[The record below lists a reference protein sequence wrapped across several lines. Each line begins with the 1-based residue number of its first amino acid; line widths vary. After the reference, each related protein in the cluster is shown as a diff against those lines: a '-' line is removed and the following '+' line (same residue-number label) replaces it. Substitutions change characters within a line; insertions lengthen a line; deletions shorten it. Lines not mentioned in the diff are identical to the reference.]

1 MEKPEQ
7 PEMQPAPINIEDYD
21 GTAEHEAAEQPRAL
35 DESTDPADTKRFLKS
50 AQKFL
55 DNHDKA
61 LMGGFGTKNWSK
73 KARAPLERFI
83 GPFKEHEKSAGKYLS
98 DPSTAPLMLEAL
110 RTAYMF
116 DLDSKQAREEK
127 KWTYGP
133 ILEDVRFALPALE
146 RQLRQNDPG
155 EVKRNDPEDK
165 DLAERLRFRANVMYV
180 ASESLDHVEASD
192 RVAVSQWF
200 KDNFDLFK
208 NAMRP
213 YKPEPDVADHISQYT
228 LTNIIARSNDKE
240 LVKACLELVSDKERG
255 AFDDPSDL
263 KELLYDAQ
271 HQTYGE
277 NRKQVAAFLTEQ
289 TGLDRETAGKLV
301 EKWQKAKKSLGKD
314 ENDVDQ
320 YRESYLENIDAIT
333 QLESKQ
339 PGAAKEIF
347 EQFGIANYARYPL
360 YALLEQLKKAD
371 QDLPYGVVALPE
383 ADHNGAFLQKR
394 YLLEKLRGDLM
405 SGGQETRFIEAA
417 SQFELARRLAKMH
430 QQYSGAGNKMDYLV
444 IGGHGQPESIQF
456 GETKRTPPP
465 IPNPEL
471 SLDEYQQVLEA
482 WKDRGNQDQ
491 RMRKDMLVGD
501 LKDGGGKGIRRAAG
515 KWFDENA
522 QIVFM
527 SCSTGTEGGFAQTV
541 TNELGFA
548 TIAPNIP
555 AYVKEIK
562 VAFNGRGK
570 PKFDVEFGAAEGEQP
585 EAKKYM
591 PEGKEGQQ

>member
-1 MEKPEQ
+1 MQKPEQ

-21 GTAEHEAAEQPRAL
+21 GAVESAAAEQPHVIDR
-35 DESTDPADTKRFLKS
+35 STNSVETKRFLKS

-55 DNHDKA
+55 DTHDKA
-61 LMGGFGTKNWSK
+61 LMGGFGK
-73 KARAPLERFI
+73 KGWAKKSRAPLERFI
-83 GPFKEHEKSAGKYLS
+83 TPFKKNTESTGRYLS

-116 DLDSKQAREEK
+116 DFDSKQAREEK

-133 ILEDVRFALPALE
+133 VLEDVRFALPALE

-155 EVKRNDPEDK
+155 EVERNDPEDK
-165 DLAERLRFRANVMYV
+165 DLADRLRFRANAMYV
-180 ASESLDHVEASD
+180 ASESLDHVEHTD
-192 RVAVSQWF
+192 RLAVNQWF
-200 KDNFDLFK
+200 KDNFDLLK

-213 YKPEPDVADHISQYT
+213 YKPEQDVTDHISHYT
-228 LTNIIARSNDKE
+228 LTNIITRSNDKE
-240 LVKACLELVSDKERG
+240 LVKACLELAGDKELG
-255 AFDDPSDL
+255 AMDDPSDL

-271 HQTYGE
+271 HQVYAE
-277 NRKQVAAFLTEQ
+277 NRKLVAAFLAEQ
-289 TGLDRETAGKLV
+289 TGLDRETAGKMA

-314 ENDVDQ
+314 ENGLDQ
-320 YRESYLENIDAIT
+320 YRESHLENIDAIT

-347 EQFGIANYARYPL
+347 EKFGIANFARYPL
-360 YALLEQLKKAD
+360 YALLEQLKKAE

-405 SGGQETRFIEAA
+405 GGGQETRFIEAA
-417 SQFELARRLAKMH
+417 SQYELARRLARMH

-444 IGGHGQPESIQF
+444 IGGHGQPESIQL
-456 GETKRTPPP
+456 GEKKRMPPP

-471 SLDEYQQVLEA
+471 STDEYQQILEA
-482 WKDRGNQDQ
+482 WKERQEQDQ
-491 RMRKDMLVGD
+491 RMKPDMDISD
-501 LKDGGGKGIRRAAG
+501 LRGGGAPGIRRAAG
-515 KWFDENA
+515 KWFDKDA
-522 QIVFM
+522 QIVFI
-527 SCSTGTEGGFAQTV
+527 SCSTGAEGGFAQTV
-541 TNELGFA
+541 TNELGFS

-562 VAFNGRGK
+562 VKFNEQGK
-570 PKFDVEFGAAEGEQP
+570 PIFDVDYGAVDGEQP

-591 PEGKEGQQ
+591 PEGKKDE